1 MRLRRAGASTARAR
15 ASTPPAPRRPRAS
28 LPQRPPSLGPDHGHP
43 LRHPGGAFTQHALPW
58 LDLAMTPQQALVD
71 TAGFGPESR
80 ARTSPGWET
89 YLRVTAEGRSA
100 WLCRVRFCALSLP
113 RRWVGFR
120 LPPEF
125 CGMNIASR
133 VKLLEDTAPAHG
145 ICILYPQTR
154 RRCVGLKEKPVR
166 LNDTFPVGSFS
177 FLIVRSHRRLS
188 GNQPAVLPMGKES
201 ASATLSPKNLL
212 CKPDFAEA
220 CASGDQ
226 MGKP

>member
-15 ASTPPAPRRPRAS
+15 ASAPPAPRCPRAS

-166 LNDTFPVGSFS
+166 LNDTFPVILP
-177 FLIVRSHRRLS
+177 FLDCP
-188 GNQPAVLPMGKES
+188 QPQTPFRKS
-201 ASATLSPKNLL
+201 ACSATYGQGISKCNIV
-212 CKPDFAEA
+212 
-220 CASGDQ
+220 S
-226 MGKP
+226 